1 MVQQFKIL
9 LFLSLL
15 LLSYQQ
21 LQVQQEHKQCIYG
34 QNCPYGQGTCIDNF
48 FCKSNEGYYSFKDK
62 TLPPGQPQTYCNYEQ
77 ISHYQPAILEFVL
90 LGHFSVGHY
99 WLGTIKVLL
108 FVTYLSIVYYRK
120 KEIQLPKLF
129 LVLLEEFKSKGGD
142 DLARGGNKESLSD
155 IILDFISLLVGDI
168 WALMYFIDIALYGF
182 KVYKDGNG
190 VPLA

>member
-21 LQVQQEHKQCIYG
+21 LQVQQEQEQCIYG

-48 FCKSNEGYYSFKDK
+48 FCKCNEGYYSFKDK

-77 ISHYQPAILEFVL
+77 ISHYQPAILECVL

-108 FVTYLSIVYYRK
+108 LVTFLSITYYRFG
-120 KEIQLPKLF
+120 EFQLPKLF
-129 LVLLEEFKSKGGD
+129 HLLLELFGHKVILPQGGSTMFE
-142 DLARGGNKESLSD
+142 K
-155 IILDFISLLVGDI
+155 ILDLIRELTGDI
-168 WALMYFIDIALYGF
+168 WALMYFADLFLYQF
-182 KVYKDGNG
+182 NLYKDGNG

>member
-21 LQVQQEHKQCIYG
+21 LQVQQEQEQCIYG

-48 FCKSNEGYYSFKDK
+48 FCKCNEGYYSFKDK

-77 ISHYQPAILEFVL
+77 ISHHQTAFLELFL

-108 FVTYLSIVYYRK
+108 FVTFLSITYYREGKFKLPDLYYKLK
-120 KEIQLPKLF
+120 KIF
-129 LVLLEEFKSKGGD
+129 GCLVESALS
-142 DLARGGNKESLSD
+142 RGGSDKSLSD
-155 IILDFISLLVGDI
+155 IILDFIGLLTGDI
-168 WALMYFIDIALYGF
+168 WALMYFADYFLYQF
-182 KVYKDGNG
+182 NLYKDGNG